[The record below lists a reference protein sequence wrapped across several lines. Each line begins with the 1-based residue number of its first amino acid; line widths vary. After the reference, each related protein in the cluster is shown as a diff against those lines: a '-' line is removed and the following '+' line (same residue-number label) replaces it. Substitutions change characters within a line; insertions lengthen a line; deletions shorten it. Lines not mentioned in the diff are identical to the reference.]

1 MAMCSDKAYIG
12 KALHAKLLA
21 AGVDLVT
28 KVRKNMKPVMRSLF
42 DQAIL
47 KRHSLLETVID
58 ELKNLCQSEHT
69 RHRSPVNFTVN
80 LLGGIVA
87 YCLMPN
93 KPCLPVRNVANIDN
107 EAGLI
112 QN

>member
-1 MAMCSDKAYIG
+1 M
-12 KALHAKLLA
+12 
-21 AGVDLVT
+21 
-28 KVRKNMKPVMRSLF
+28 F

-47 KRHSLLETVID
+47 KRRSLIETVID
-58 ELKNLCQSEHT
+58 ELKNLCQIERT

-80 LLGGIVA
+80 LLGGGVA

-93 KPCLPVRNVANIDN
+93 KPCLPVRTAAQENGSI
-107 EAGLI
+107 LI